1 MTKRR
6 KKKSK
11 QTRYMTLFSE
21 LPAERQE
28 MHLSIWL
35 HWLSARLFRR
45 EPPRNPPLEL
55 LK

>member
-11 QTRYMTLFSE
+11 QTKYMEFFSE

-28 MHLSIWL
+28 VHLSIWF
-35 HWLSARLFRR
+35 HWLSAKLFRR
-45 EPPRNPPLEL
+45 EPARNPPFKPLE
-55 LK
+55 